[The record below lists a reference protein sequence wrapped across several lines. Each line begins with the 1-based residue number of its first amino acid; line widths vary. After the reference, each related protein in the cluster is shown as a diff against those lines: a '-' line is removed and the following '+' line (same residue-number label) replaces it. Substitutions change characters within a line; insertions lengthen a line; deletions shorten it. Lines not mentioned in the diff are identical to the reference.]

1 MAKYKV
7 FLHGV
12 PVGHEICGATT
23 DIEREYLRQ
32 FYGMKTDT
40 PTVMRTDIV
49 NGVAYYSYL
58 RKNYF
63 SNAEGRSGSYF
74 CITISPGKFICK
86 DVQTLYT
93 ILEETYKRICVGSL
107 VRDDANGG
115 SFLVREMDG
124 TMYQGYAITDYIQA
138 VVEQNVDKL
147 IDKSLM
153 ESIEDNVNTQGTV
166 KFSLSE
172 VNSPR
177 FIEAMLSRTVL
188 ISPAFETAS
197 KAYDTLLN
205 KYNAL
210 ETVYVRSKEE
220 ANRLKEELRSLE
232 KSYAD
237 QQKEATKADKRHNE
251 ELDAV
256 KKELADTKG
265 KLDRC
270 ENEKSGLENK
280 LKQAKSTIE
289 KIIEPYKQ
297 LADLLAPQPQGTH
310 KTVPTPGSADSPK
323 SLPKGKL
330 KTGLTRSDYVLLL
343 LVLAL
348 AVAALL
354 LFTYR

>member
-12 PVGHEICGATT
+12 PVGHEICGDTT

-40 PTVMRTDIV
+40 PTVMRTDII

-58 RKNYF
+58 RENYF

-74 CITISPGKFICK
+74 CITISPGNLICK

-107 VRDDANGG
+107 VREDANGG

-124 TMYQGYAITDYIQA
+124 TMYQGRAIADYIQA
-138 VVEQNVDKL
+138 VIEQNTDRL

-153 ESIEDNVNTQGTV
+153 EPIGGNVNTQGTV

-210 ETVYVRSKEE
+210 ETAYVRSKEE

-270 ENEKSGLENK
+270 ENEKSDLENK
-280 LKQAKSTIE
+280 LEQAKSSIE

-297 LADLLAPQPQGTH
+297 LADLLAPQPQSTH
-310 KTVPTPGSADSPK
+310 KKVPAPGPANSPK
-323 SLPKGKL
+323 TKSKFP
-330 KTGLTRSDYVLLL
+330 TGLTRSDYVLLL

>member
-12 PVGHEICGATT
+12 PVGHEICGDAT

-40 PTVMRTDIV
+40 PTVMRTDII

-124 TMYQGYAITDYIQA
+124 TMYQGYVITDYIQA

-153 ESIEDNVNTQGTV
+153 MPIEDNVNTQGTV
-166 KFSLSE
+166 RFSLSE

-197 KAYDTLLN
+197 KAYDMLLN

-210 ETVYVRSKEE
+210 ETAHVRTKEE

-237 QQKEATKADKRHNE
+237 LKKEATKADKRHNE

-270 ENEKSGLENK
+270 ENEKSDLENK
-280 LKQAKSTIE
+280 LEQAKSSIE

-297 LADLLAPQPQGTH
+297 LADLLAPRPQSTH
-310 KTVPTPGSADSPK
+310 KKVPAPGSASSPK
-323 SLPKGKL
+323 TKSKFP
-330 KTGLTRSDYVLLL
+330 TGLTRSDYVLLL